1 MKMVGGIVKTGV
13 FDISSAEESSGILH
27 WKIELWVGNASAS
40 DTGWGDGT
48 GTERLLVRV
57 GGDSQGDYDPL
68 EYGIDI
74 STLGGNFFTQINNG
88 NDIPS
93 DDGGWASIDVVD
105 QLLIYCKATESS
117 RMAVELKLKELTL
130 YNYVLMKDM
139 LSQDFYANVNGRL
152 SYLTSLSPTGVIS
165 PTVPRTILDILNTEL
180 GQSIEYESEI
190 EGDYLDTDVNLWWQ
204 YAFTVDKKINSKK
217 LIEGIASASPY
228 IPRFDNMGN
237 FKFDIIRLKYSSL
250 DHMIKE
256 ADVIDFSFS
265 RTKIEDIA
273 TKIEFKYKWDYARS
287 EFNKARTLTID
298 DFACFS
304 ENAEMETFGY
314 YGLPDTHIESTLVI
328 DDDRGKYIRDD
339 ETAERFVCWM
349 MSWYANQHITIKVK
363 LPLSYMLVDI
373 GEIVK
378 FDELLGDIAPYGIDY
393 TGSTTLNFQKF
404 YPYFMVTETNKRLDY
419 VEISCIQMHELW
431 AEKADSV
438 VGGNMEYL
446 TNVNIGCSAVVEDT
460 ADTTDTDTETETET
474 ETDVD
479 TDTETETETETCG
492 GAALGNTNAGG
503 VINCVDYANA
513 LELVGVPCND
523 WVADPSAFPQGCCT
537 VASLTDP
544 IEELTPADL
553 HSLLDLLLDAGY
565 DCNDLGD
572 P

>member
-1 MKMVGGIVKTGV
+1 M
-13 FDISSAEESSGILH
+13 
-27 WKIELWVGNASAS
+27 
-40 DTGWGDGT
+40 
-48 GTERLLVRV
+48 RV
-57 GGDSQGDYDPL
+57 GGDTQDDYDL
-68 EYGIDI
+68 IDHNI
-74 STLGGNFFTQINNG
+74 TIADHTGDEWTLINEHGSLVSGGGTWTVIKNTDN
-88 NDIPS
+88 
-93 DDGGWASIDVVD
+93 
-105 QLLIYCKATESS
+105 LLAYCRLPQAC
-117 RMAVELKLKELTL
+117 RMAIKLEFTKLDL
-130 YNYVLMKDM
+130 YKYSLINGM
-139 LSQDFYANVNGRL
+139 LDRDYYANVNGRL
-152 SYLTSLSPTGVIS
+152 SLLTSLSPTGVIS

-180 GQSIEYESEI
+180 GQSIEYKSEI
-190 EGDYLDTDVNLWWQ
+190 EGDYFTTDVNLRWQ
-204 YAFTVDKKINSKK
+204 HAFTVDKKINSKK

-474 ETDVD
+474 ET
-479 TDTETETETETCG
+479 CG